1 MTQGIKHRAKFE
13 VFLLK
18 NTLRFNGLS
27 IMPYANFKLK
37 TLKCYFKKQTAFRIG
52 FGYIFTF

>member
-27 IMPYANFKLK
+27 ILPYANFKLK
-37 TLKCYFKKQTAFRIG
+37 I
-52 FGYIFTF
+52 